1 MNHCRCCSKL
11 EEIALSPR
19 VGRLFIIIAITLI
32 TIGTITYFNV
42 IFPTTLNTPS
52 SLLFS
57 IYLTICTTTHYYWAC
72 TTHPGSP
79 ATEPPPPP
87 HHHLIQRHC
96 PKCLKRGI
104 TPPLKPERAHH
115 CRHCGQCQLKYDHH
129 CPWINQCVGLRNERF
144 FLLFLFYL
152 SISCAWIVYWGW
164 PCFTDTFDFAT
175 PWPFWSPRIFM
186 ILTWVLALAIGV
198 AIAIMFGWQLW
209 LVAKGETTVE
219 SSDNEYYRTLFSQRG
234 QVSKQLS
241 NPVLKERR
249 ETRLRE
255 RGGCRSTFTHTT

>member
-42 IFPTTLNTPS
+42 IFPTTLNTPL

-72 TTHPGSP
+72 TTQPGSP

-175 PWPFWSPRIFM
+175 PVSISPLFTKQKHDHIISLM
-186 ILTWVLALAIGV
+186 IVLT
-198 AIAIMFGWQLW
+198 
-209 LVAKGETTVE
+209 LVALLVPAHLYDLDLGLGPRHRCRHRHHV
-219 SSDNEYYRTLFSQRG
+219 
-234 QVSKQLS
+234 
-241 NPVLKERR
+241 
-249 ETRLRE
+249 RLATMAGCEGRNN
-255 RGGCRSTFTHTT
+255 GGI